1 MSRPV
6 ADVAFARRAAYL
18 EAADALVLADVHLG
32 RAEDSN
38 VQFPVGEREDVLDRL
53 EALLARF
60 EPGTV
65 VVAGDLLHAFG
76 EFPPAVADAVGA
88 FERAVAEAGAEL
100 VVTPGNHDA
109 LIEKVFD
116 EPTPAERRLSDG
128 TVVCHGHEQPE
139 ERGNRYVFG
148 HDHPAIEIEGK
159 RHPCFLYGEGVFR
172 GADVLV
178 VPAFTRLARGAA
190 VNRMYGPDFMS
201 PVLARGVEAYC
212 PIVYDEDAGEP
223 LAFPPLGDLRKHL

>member
-6 ADVAFARRAAYL
+6 ADVAFARRAVYL
-18 EAADALVLADVHLG
+18 QSADALVLADVHLG

-53 EALLARF
+53 EALLERF

-65 VVAGDLLHAFG
+65 VVAGDLLHSFG
-76 EFPPAVADAVGA
+76 QFPPAVADAVGA
-88 FERAVAEAGAEL
+88 VERTVREAGADL

-109 LIEKVFD
+109 LLPKVFD
-116 EPTPAERRLSDG
+116 GPAPAEHRLSDG
-128 TVVCHGHEQPE
+128 TVVCHGHERPE
-139 ERGNRYVFG
+139 TEADRYVFG

-159 RHPCFLYGEGVFR
+159 RHPCFLYGEDVYR

-178 VPAFTRLARGAA
+178 VPAFTRLARGVAI
-190 VNRMYGPDFMS
+190 NGTYGSDLMS
-201 PVLARGVEAYC
+201 PVLARGIEAYR
-212 PIVYDEDAGEP
+212 PLVYDENAEET
-223 LAFPPLGDLRKHL
+223 LAFPPLGEFRGML